1 MTDYQIAISGLET
14 IFLDT
19 DVLIQSFKKA
29 AYPPAFQKFYLK
41 QVPVFDAIENLY
53 STVVDKD
60 TMLENMAEAVASHA
74 QDLLDKEGRRN
85 RETLRI
91 NISLVMAGFIFP
103 SILKYGGSSSQPL
116 IEAIQKKWKEHFPKM
131 NISAA
136 PFDDIEAGFHRK
148 WCYITTAACQYR
160 GMEDDC
166 EELNLLRDYR
176 DTYMAGLREGD
187 RVILDYYDIAPSIVK
202 HINMRPDADLIY
214 DGIWE
219 KYIGPCILLIREG
232 KMEECM
238 NLYTKMVLDLKDQY
252 FHLYPHVK
260 NNRRLLSLTERD

>member
-1 MTDYQIAISGLET
+1 MTDYQIAMEGMTSLLKDPEK
-14 IFLDT
+14 
-19 DVLIQSFKKA
+19 LITSFKRGL
-29 AYPPAFQKFYLK
+29 YPEGFQKFYLSM
-41 QVPVFDAIENLY
+41 VPTLDAIERLY
-53 STVVDKD
+53 LSVGEPD
-60 TMLENMAEAVASHA
+60 TMLDNMAQAFVDQAKELYDNTPRRRREVLFINHSLSVAGY
-74 QDLLDKEGRRN
+74 L
-85 RETLRI
+85 
-91 NISLVMAGFIFP
+91 FP
-103 SILKYGGSSSQPL
+103 AILQYKGESSQAL
-116 IEAIQKKWKEHFPKM
+116 IGHIQKKWKEAFPKS
-131 NISAA
+131 NISAS
-136 PFDDIEAGFHRK
+136 DYEDIEKGFHRK
-148 WCYITTAACQYR
+148 WCYITTAACQVK
-160 GMEDDC
+160 GMADDC